1 VYIVAVNGL
10 NFCTAIKGT
19 DAAVVAGCMGSR
31 SKRRLVD
38 KEDDDDAGGMYAA
51 GENFLNSDG
60 MPGLSRGYVVG
71 ALGVI
76 RSILD
81 RADRP
86 PVVPDPVNAVVLA
99 VDVRGV

>member
-1 VYIVAVNGL
+1 M
-10 NFCTAIKGT
+10 
-19 DAAVVAGCMGSR
+19 VAGCMGSR

-38 KEDDDDAGGMYAA
+38 KVVADNTGGIYAA
-51 GENFLNSDG
+51 GEIFLNSNG
-60 MPGLSRGYVVG
+60 MPGLSRGDVVG

-81 RADRP
+81 HADRP
-86 PVVPDPVNAVVLA
+86 PVVPDPVNAVVLT